1 MNLDPQQTLF
11 ALLQKNIGGAFL
23 ESKSAA
29 GKWMQYTLHD
39 VKEGE
44 ICLRLTV
51 LPDMC
56 NPLQQLH
63 GGIYALIMDEAVGLA
78 FYTVCNGDFY
88 TTANLHV
95 HHLRSAAVGEVLY
108 ATGQVIK
115 HGKKIAYTEGTIR
128 NEKNEI
134 ICRATSDLIYTGKR
148 IFDLYAS

>member
-1 MNLDPQQTLF
+1 MNLEMEQKLF
-11 ALLQKNIGGAFL
+11 DLLKKNIGGPFV

-29 GKWMQYTLHD
+29 GKWMQYTLQE

-44 ICLRLTV
+44 VCLRLTV

-63 GGIYALIMDEAVGLA
+63 GGIFALIMDEAVGLA
-78 FYTVCNGDFY
+78 FYTVCKGEFY
-88 TTANLHV
+88 TSANLHV
-95 HHLRSAAVGEVLY
+95 HHLRSAALGEVLY

-128 NEKNEI
+128 NANNEI